1 MAKSLV
7 FTVLETDLKSLKI
20 NTMRNLL
27 IIIFLLI
34 SHLSIL
40 RAQNYLGGGL
50 SFGSG
55 IEDIE
60 DASGIQIRYLRNFNE
75 QFGLNVNTIFYLYDK
90 DEVSEELLNIK
101 DGVEEANVV
110 EFNANVLLQ
119 KEINAEFTLYGQFGL
134 NYLSMN
140 IEFENGQKNKEE
152 NELGFNLGVGMLY
165 SVSNNIS
172 LYLDGK
178 RSIKGSDQFVFSIGA
193 VYEL

>member
-1 MAKSLV
+1 
-7 FTVLETDLKSLKI
+7 VLETDLKSLKI

-55 IEDIE
+55 IEYIE